1 MGARQKFNLP
11 TIRQVLSLN
20 MDPVNNRTLD
30 DADSESPTRKVAAAV
45 LGAIVVVV
53 MVLILVLG
61 IQAVRSLVARN
72 QKTPTVNTKNLTL
85 LNNSEPPS
93 VPQSTIS
100 GQTNTYQT
108 MPATGPKEDALVAMA
123 LIALLGCGIVV
134 VSQKFS

>member
-1 MGARQKFNLP
+1 
-11 TIRQVLSLN
+11 